1 MWRNPAEVYT
11 HEGKKFDEHVE
22 EIIKLGNSFL
32 TFYQMPAKCFD
43 WLRFIAEYHD
53 IGKTHKDWELRERE
67 KTKKRIPHS
76 LYSVEYFFDPNNEQK
91 LQKLQKLFG
100 KFSKEEAW
108 LLLYLIAKH
117 HQSFTD
123 HASDDSTRMVIRQVR
138 NLLEKE
144 YSWTSLIQLV
154 DTFGLFKLADVC
166 SAGNKLDFRLSK
178 PLVDESVVRKIIGH
192 RIDEK
197 RFAQQ
202 KVVLT
207 NCPDIAIL
215 RAYTG
220 WGKTD
225 VSMLFFEQ
233 KSVSRIFYMFPTIT
247 AINKF
252 WNKLE
257 EAVSGN
263 VSRFFHL
270 YLAEIKDEDELIENF
285 FYIRNFASFPYIIT
299 TVDQFLLT
307 FLQVGRYYLRRP
319 MFRNSGIVVDE
330 VHLLTPL
337 MLHLLIWFLKKF
349 RELYQ
354 LRVLFMS
361 ATLPRGLSSYLL
373 SELGLQKNSLL
384 DFSQQYENKRRIM
397 WQRENKRID
406 EVLEKILEA
415 SGGRRVLVVANTVE
429 KAIQLAHKLEQ
440 IKKYEEDFNVIHARF
455 VYEDRRK
462 KEEWIHQRNQQNLPH
477 VLVSTQ
483 VCEVSLDV
491 NYDVLVTELASIPA
505 LIQRFGRVNRYGEK
519 TEEINV
525 YVTEPD
531 CNVER
536 YPYTS
541 QELKEAG
548 KMIDELEGEALKS
561 EKMMLDFLD
570 QVTEDSLRG
579 TIEAESKNFDLEA
592 WEEAFHYLFS
602 FKISDEKMRKLVNYR
617 EGLTVEAIPHPD
629 CVQNSELRDK
639 IRSLINR
646 IRDTQ
651 NRSFQE
657 KLREMGNLLSVSVPV
672 PVWWFKEAE
681 EIWGFPVIGEEGKI
695 YGKYGFERL

>member
-11 HEGKKFDEHVE
+11 HEGKKFYEHVE
-22 EIIKLGNSFL
+22 EIINSGYSFL

-43 WLRFIAEYHD
+43 WLKFLAEYHD
-53 IGKTHKDWELRERE
+53 IGKTHKDWELEKLREE
-67 KTKKRIPHS
+67 AKKRVPHS
-76 LYSVEYFFDPNNEQK
+76 SYSVEYFLDLNNR
-91 LQKLQKLFG
+91 QKLFG
-100 KFSKEEAW
+100 KFQKEEAW

-117 HQSFTD
+117 HQSLTD
-123 HASDDSTRMVIRQVR
+123 DASDDFTRFVIRQVKD
-138 NLLEKE
+138 LLEKG

-166 SAGNKLDFRLSK
+166 SACDKLDFRLSK
-178 PLVDESVVRKIIGH
+178 PHVDESTVRRIIGH
-192 RIDEK
+192 RIDEE

-202 KVVLT
+202 KAVLT
-207 NCPDIAIL
+207 SCPDIAIL

-233 KSVSRIFYMFPTIT
+233 RPVSRIFYMFPTIT

-252 WNKLE
+252 WNKIE
-257 EAVSGN
+257 GAVGGN

-270 YLAEIKDEDELIENF
+270 YLAEIKDKEEMIENF

-319 MFRNSGIVVDE
+319 MFRNSGIVIDE
-330 VHLLTPL
+330 VHLFTPL
-337 MLHLLIWFLKKF
+337 MLHLLVWFLKKF
-349 RELYQ
+349 REPYQ

-361 ATLPRGLSSYLL
+361 ATLPNGLSSYLL

-384 DFSQQYENKRRIM
+384 DFSRQYENKRRIM

-406 EVLEKILEA
+406 EFLEEILQSS
-415 SGGRRVLVVANTVE
+415 SGRKVLVVVNTVE

-440 IKKYEEDFNVIHARF
+440 IKKYEKDFNVIHARY

-462 KEEWIHQRNQQNLPH
+462 KEEWVHQQTQRNSPH

-491 NYDVLVTELASIPA
+491 NYDVLITELASIPA

-536 YPYTS
+536 YPYTH
-541 QELKEAG
+541 QELS
-548 KMIDELEGEALKS
+548 EAL
-561 EKMMLDFLD
+561 
-570 QVTEDSLRG
+570 R
-579 TIEAESKNFDLEA
+579 
-592 WEEAFHYLFS
+592 
-602 FKISDEKMRKLVNYR
+602 
-617 EGLTVEAIPHPD
+617 
-629 CVQNSELRDK
+629 
-639 IRSLINR
+639 
-646 IRDTQ
+646 
-651 NRSFQE
+651 
-657 KLREMGNLLSVSVPV
+657 
-672 PVWWFKEAE
+672 
-681 EIWGFPVIGEEGKI
+681 
-695 YGKYGFERL
+695 